1 MNKFFNLTLLTLLLY
16 SHASADYK
24 IETLAENLNYPWS
37 ITFLPDGSSLIAMRS
52 GELRHLREG
61 DTIGPPLANV
71 PDTYVAS
78 QGGFFDV
85 IADPKFSENSTIYL
99 ALADGTAQQ
108 NSTAIY
114 RAVLSDN
121 ELTNVD
127 QIFKVSPEKDTPVH
141 YGGKLLFLS
150 DNTLLMTS
158 GDGFEY
164 REAAQDRQSQLGKVL
179 RLNSDGSVPADNP
192 FANDKSGDPYV
203 YSYGHRNPQGLVLDP
218 ITQQIYLHEHGP
230 QGGDELNLIKAKQN
244 YGWPVTTFGIN
255 YSGALVSP
263 LKSAE
268 GITPPLTY
276 WVPSIA
282 PSGMALS
289 HSELFPE
296 WKGKILI
303 GALVDK
309 DVKLLTLADGS
320 VSNIKSLFGDLNE
333 RIRDIKINTQGALY
347 LLTDSDKGRVL
358 KITPAS

>member
-1 MNKFFNLTLLTLLLY
+1 MRILIHLILITLLIC
-16 SHASADYK
+16 SHANADYK

-37 ITFLPDGSSLIAMRS
+37 IAFLPDGSSLIAMRS
-52 GELRHLREG
+52 GELRILKEG
-61 DTIGPPLANV
+61 DTISEPLANV

-85 IADPKFSENSTIYL
+85 IADPLFSENKTIYL
-99 ALADGTAQQ
+99 ALADGTPQQ

-114 RAVLSDN
+114 SAILNNN
-121 ELTNVD
+121 ELTQVERV
-127 QIFKVSPEKDTPVH
+127 FKVSPEKDTPVH
-141 YGGKLLFLS
+141 YGGKLTFLS

-179 RLNSDGSVPADNP
+179 RLNTDGSVPADNP
-192 FANDKSGDPYV
+192 FANDPSVNPYV
-203 YSYGHRNPQGLVLDP
+203 FSYGHRNPQGLILDP
-218 ITQQIYLHEHGP
+218 ETQAVYLHEHGP
-230 QGGDELNLIKAKQN
+230 QGGDELNLIQARQN
-244 YGWPVTTFGIN
+244 YGWPVTTFGVN

-263 LKSAE
+263 LTSAE
-268 GITPPLTY
+268 GITPPITY

-289 HSELFPE
+289 HSKLFPE
-296 WKGKILI
+296 WEGKILI

-309 DVKLLTLADGS
+309 DVKLLTLNHGS
-320 VSNIKSLFGDLNE
+320 VTDIKSLFSDLDE
-333 RIRDIKINTQGALY
+333 RIRDIRFNPEGALY
-347 LLTDSDKGRVL
+347 LLTDSDQGRVL